1 MKKILL
7 ITLVFV
13 FTITSANLFAQK
25 EKSSKK
31 ANPKTKE
38 GHELVFN
45 IKNAKDSIVY
55 LTIHYRDKLMLKD
68 SVRAV
73 SPGKYIFKGDN
84 TYEDGLYTL
93 VSAKKIPYLN
103 FIIDHNQHFEYDMD
117 TSYNVTNYSVIN
129 SPENSEML
137 SFQKKTSEAQK
148 NATLWQN
155 KLKEFQFKGIKDSID
170 YYSKKLD
177 DINTEMLDFIKALID
192 RNPNFLF
199 SKMQKAYLPIDV
211 PEPPV
216 RADGT
221 IDSNFQAIYYR
232 HHYWDNVDLS
242 DNRFIFLPVLEM
254 KFNEYFKKILV
265 NLESDTINYYVD
277 IFLKKIETDS
287 LMYRY
292 FVDLIS
298 YQFETSKTLG
308 HDAVFVHIAKNNQLQ
323 NKCKWLDESM
333 IKKYEKRVNNLEPLL
348 IGKPAVELLIPDT
361 SGKVWFSSHKLKEKY
376 VILWFF
382 DPDCQTCQKESK
394 KLKILYDSLTN
405 AGTRNFEIYSIG
417 NDCDNARLKRYVEES
432 HYPWIIV
439 GGNVANVDYLSV
451 YNIHE
456 TGNPS
461 MFILNEKREIILN
474 KRIEISKIPEFLQQ
488 YEKIQELKAKRQK

>member
-7 ITLVFV
+7 LSLAFV
-13 FTITSANLFAQK
+13 FTLASANLSAQK
-25 EKSSKK
+25 ASKK
-31 ANPKTKE
+31 NNSKVKE

-45 IKNAKDSIVY
+45 IKNAKDSIIY

-68 SVRAV
+68 SVRAAT
-73 SPGKYIFKGDN
+73 PGKYIFKGDN
-84 TYEDGLYTL
+84 ILDDGLYTL

-103 FIIDHNQHFEYDMD
+103 FIIDKNQHFEYFLD
-117 TSYNVTNYSVIN
+117 TTYNVLNYSVVN
-129 SPENSEML
+129 SPENAEML
-137 SFQKKTSEAQK
+137 AFQKKTSEAQK

-155 KLKEFQFKGIKDSID
+155 KLKEFQFKGAKDSVD
-170 YYSKKLD
+170 YYTKKLE
-177 DINTEMLDFIKALID
+177 DINTEMVNFIKALID
-192 RNPNFLF
+192 RNPTFLF

-232 HHYWDNVDLS
+232 THYWDNVDLT
-242 DNRFIFLPVLEM
+242 DNRFIFLPVLDS
-254 KFNEYFKKILV
+254 KYNEYFKRILV
-265 NLESDTINYYVD
+265 NLESDTINHYVD
-277 IFLKKIETDS
+277 LFLKKVEGDS

-323 NKCKWLDESM
+323 NKCKWLDESL

-348 IGKPAVELLIPDT
+348 IGKPAVELIIPDT
-361 SGKVWFSSHKLKEKY
+361 SGTVWFSSHKLKDKY

-382 DPDCQTCQKESK
+382 DPDCQTCQKETK
-394 KLKILYDSLTN
+394 KLKMLYDSLDN

-417 NDCDNARLKRYVEES
+417 NDCDDARLKKYVKDN
-432 HYPWIIV
+432 HYPWIVV

-488 YEKIQELKAKRQK
+488 YEKIQELKAQRQK